1 MEGFVSSRRELYVMN
16 GMEESSVAIAA
27 REKKKFTR
35 FREKTDPA
43 VGDILLFPFYPSPWK
58 DPES

>member
-1 MEGFVSSRRELYVMN
+1 MSSRRELYVMN

-43 VGDILLFPFYPSPWK
+43 VGGGRSC
-58 DPES
+58 